1 MTEVATKN
9 GSTTETY
16 LLMNEGTRT
25 GQMVAQ
31 YTPIIVTWANSDL
44 PNFTPASAP
53 LNLIPAGDTSATL
66 THETSRPVA
75 PLTSSSSATSSSLS
89 TGAKAGIGVGVAIG
103 AVAIIIAI
111 VWFVLRRRRRRKEED
126 GQPTF
131 EKAELHGETV
141 DTKQPEV
148 KRNELGEDGHIHEIG
163 SAGKPVE
170 VGNTGVHEL
179 PTDFEGH
186 EVRGDA

>member
-1 MTEVATKN
+1 
-9 GSTTETY
+9 
-16 LLMNEGTRT
+16 MNEGTRT
-25 GQMVAQ
+25 GQMIAQ

-53 LNLIPAGDTSATL
+53 LNLIPAGAASATL
-66 THETSRPVA
+66 TDETSRPVA
-75 PLTSSSSATSSSLS
+75 SLTSSSTATSSSLS
-89 TGAKAGIGVGVAIG
+89 TGAKAGIGVRVAIG
-103 AVAIIIAI
+103 AIAIIIAV

-126 GQPTF
+126 GQHTF

-163 SAGKPVE
+163 SADKPVE
-170 VGNTGVHEL
+170 VGNAGVHEL

-186 EVRGDA
+186 EVRGDAQKVDTDTSDAKT